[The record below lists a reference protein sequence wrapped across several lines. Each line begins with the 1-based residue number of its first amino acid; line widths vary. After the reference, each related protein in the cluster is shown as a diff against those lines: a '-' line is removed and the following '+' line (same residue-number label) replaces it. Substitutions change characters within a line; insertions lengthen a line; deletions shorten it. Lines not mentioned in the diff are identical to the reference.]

1 MDRYLFKLNNKFIYT
16 ICQGVVIVSL
26 LLIITFSWQ
35 RSPSYRNQSIDLQI
49 KSIDWFLYD
58 RNLRHETGK
67 WSFRGIFKNLSNI
80 CDTVILANFFCF
92 YPWTIFAKSS
102 IADVCQ
108 APKKAPVICYCIW
121 SYSGVSML
129 SSLYMY
135 FSYYQNTLTF
145 SFGTFFVFAIFHKI
159 KMRCKFVFVGCILLW
174 LFTVYWFSVF
184 TCPGLQ
190 KKAITS
196 DQIWNLTNKIKLW

>member
-26 LLIITFSWQ
+26 LLIITFSLQ
-35 RSPSYRNQSIDLQI
+35 KSPSYRNQSIDLQS
-49 KSIDWFLYD
+49 KSIDWFLYA
-58 RNLRHETGK
+58 RNLHHETGK

-102 IADVCQ
+102 IADICQ

-135 FSYYQNTLTF
+135 LSKHLHLALGLFLSSLPSTKLTWDVN
-145 SFGTFFVFAIFHKI
+145 SFLWVVFCCGFLQ
-159 KMRCKFVFVGCILLW
+159 FVG
-174 LFTVYWFSVF
+174 FRFS
-184 TCPGLQ
+184 LAQ
-190 KKAITS
+190 DYKRK
-196 DQIWNLTNKIKLW
+196 Q